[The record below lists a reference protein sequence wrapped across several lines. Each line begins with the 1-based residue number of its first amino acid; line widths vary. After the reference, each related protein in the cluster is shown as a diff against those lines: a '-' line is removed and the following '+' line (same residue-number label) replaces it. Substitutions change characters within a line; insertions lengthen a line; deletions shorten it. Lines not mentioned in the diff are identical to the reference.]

1 MIRVTDADK
10 PSFHL
15 VYDMWD
21 TTIEKVKSVIYRHEE
36 KRENEQSPFYDVVH
50 QILDDRWNK
59 S

>member
-1 MIRVTDADK
+1 MIKVTDTDT
-10 PSFHL
+10 SSRHL

-21 TTIEKVKSVIYRHEE
+21 TTIEKVKVLFIGTKE
-36 KRENEQSPFYDVVH
+36 KNEQSPFYGVVH